1 MELFPI
7 KMKFFFVI
15 GVMSGTSLDGVDLIY
30 LKFIQNER
38 WNFEIINAKTYP
50 YEDSVTKLLTNI
62 SKKSL
67 EEVKKIDIEYCK
79 KLAKII
85 REFID
90 EFSINKIDFV
100 SSHGHTAIH
109 DPSNSIT
116 YQIGNMPIISK
127 EINQN
132 VICDF
137 RVQDLKLGGEGAPLV
152 PVGEKYLFQ
161 EYDSFLNLG
170 GFANI
175 SKHEGES
182 IIAYDICPVN
192 ILLNNLSKKIG
203 KDYDDRGS
211 IASSG
216 KLIVSLYE
224 ELEKLEYYQSSPPK
238 SLGIEWVNENIFP
251 LINKYFDYPIEDL
264 LNTLSNHIANQ
275 ISNNLKDIDKVL
287 VTGGGAYNDY
297 LIEIIRSKTDCEII
311 IPPKNIIEFKEA
323 LIFAFLGV
331 LRYLNINNCYS
342 SVTGASK
349 DHCSGKIFLLN

>member
-1 MELFPI
+1 
-7 KMKFFFVI
+7 MKNFNVI
-15 GVMSGTSLDGVDLIY
+15 GVMSGTSLDGVDIIY
-30 LKFIQNER
+30 VKFIQNES
-38 WNFEIINAKTYP
+38 WSFKIINSKTYK
-50 YEDSVTKLLTNI
+50 YEDSIADILNDI

-67 EEVKKIDIEYCK
+67 EEIKEIDVVYTK

-85 REFID
+85 NGFID

-109 DPSNSIT
+109 DPSNLIT
-116 YQIGNMPIISK
+116 YQMGNLSTLST
-127 EINQN
+127 EINQK

-137 RVQDLKLGGEGAPLV
+137 RVQDVKLGGEGAPLV
-152 PVGEKYLFQ
+152 PVGEKYLFH
-161 EYDSFLNLG
+161 EYDSFINLG

-175 SKHEGES
+175 SNHKGES
-182 IIAYDICPVN
+182 LIAYDICPVN
-192 ILLNNLSKKIG
+192 IVLNNLSKKIG
-203 KDYDDRGS
+203 KDFDDKGS

-216 KLIVSLYE
+216 KLIINLYE

-238 SLGIEWVNENIFP
+238 SLGIEWIDEYIFP

-275 ISNNLKDIDKVL
+275 ISNNLKNLDKVL
-287 VTGGGAYNDY
+287 VSGGGAYNDY
-297 LIEIIRSKTDCEII
+297 LIHLIRSKTDSEII
-311 IPPKNIIEFKEA
+311 IPSKNIIEFKEA

-331 LRYLNINNCYS
+331 LRFLNINNCYS

>member
-1 MELFPI
+1 MIFRFLTLITFTLLLSF
-7 KMKFFFVI
+7 KF
-15 GVMSGTSLDGVDLIY
+15 SYADNHDTE
-30 LKFIQNER
+30 N
-38 WNFEIINAKTYP
+38 NIIEKA
-50 YEDSVTKLLTNI
+50 
-62 SKKSL
+62 
-67 EEVKKIDIEYCK
+67 
-79 KLAKII
+79 
-85 REFID
+85 
-90 EFSINKIDFV
+90 
-100 SSHGHTAIH
+100 
-109 DPSNSIT
+109 
-116 YQIGNMPIISK
+116 K
-127 EINQN
+127 EINQK

-137 RVQDLKLGGEGAPLV
+137 RVQDVKLGGEGAPLV
-152 PVGEKYLFQ
+152 PVGEKYLFK

-203 KDYDDRGS
+203 KDFDNKGS

-216 KLIVSLYE
+216 KLILSLYE
-224 ELEKLEYYQSSPPK
+224 ELENLKYYQSSPPK
-238 SLGIEWVNENIFP
+238 SLGIEWVDANIFP

-287 VTGGGAYNDY
+287 VTGGGTYNDY
-297 LIEIIRSKTDCEII
+297 LIDIIRSRTDSEII
-311 IPPKNIIEFKEA
+311 IPSKNIIEFKEA

-331 LRYLNINNCYS
+331 LKYLNINNCYS

>member
-1 MELFPI
+1 
-7 KMKFFFVI
+7 MKNFNVI
-15 GVMSGTSLDGVDLIY
+15 GVMSGTSLDGVDIVY
-30 LKFIQNER
+30 VKFIQNES
-38 WNFEIINAKTYP
+38 WSFKIINSKTYK
-50 YEDSVTKLLTNI
+50 YEDSTADILNDI

-67 EEVKKIDIEYCK
+67 EEIKELDVVYSK

-85 REFID
+85 NEFID

-109 DPSNSIT
+109 DPSNLIT
-116 YQIGNMPIISK
+116 YQMGNLSTLST
-127 EINQN
+127 EINQK

-137 RVQDLKLGGEGAPLV
+137 RVQDVKLGGEGAPLV
-152 PVGEKYLFQ
+152 PVGEKYLFH
-161 EYDSFLNLG
+161 EYDSFINLG

-175 SKHEGES
+175 SNHKGES
-182 IIAYDICPVN
+182 LIAYDICPVN
-192 ILLNNLSKKIG
+192 IVLNNLSKNIG
-203 KDYDDRGS
+203 KDFDDKGS

-216 KLIVSLYE
+216 KLIINLYE

-238 SLGIEWVNENIFP
+238 SLGIEWVDENIFR
-251 LINKYFDYPIEDL
+251 LLNKYFDYPTEDL

-275 ISNNLKDIDKVL
+275 ISNNLKNLDKVL
-287 VTGGGAYNDY
+287 VSGGGAYNDY
-297 LIEIIRSKTDCEII
+297 LIHLIRSKTDSEII
-311 IPPKNIIEFKEA
+311 IPSKNIIEFKEA

-331 LRYLNINNCYS
+331 LRNLNINNCYS

>member
-1 MELFPI
+1 
-7 KMKFFFVI
+7 MKNYNVI
-15 GVMSGTSLDGVDLIY
+15 GVMSGTSLDGLDIVY
-30 LKFIQNER
+30 VKFTQNES
-38 WNFEIINAKTYP
+38 WSFKIINSKTYK
-50 YEDSVTKLLTNI
+50 YEDSIADILNDI

-67 EEVKKIDIEYCK
+67 EEIKEIDVVYTK

-85 REFID
+85 NGFID

-109 DPSNSIT
+109 DPSNLIT
-116 YQIGNMPIISK
+116 YQMGNLSTLSS
-127 EINQN
+127 EINQK

-137 RVQDLKLGGEGAPLV
+137 RVQDVKLGGEGAPLV
-152 PVGEKYLFQ
+152 PVGEKYLFH
-161 EYDSFLNLG
+161 EYDSFINLG

-175 SKHEGES
+175 SNHKGES
-182 IIAYDICPVN
+182 LIAYDICPVN
-192 ILLNNLSKKIG
+192 IVLNNLSKKIG
-203 KDYDDRGS
+203 KDFDDKGS

-216 KLIVSLYE
+216 KLIINLYE

-238 SLGIEWVNENIFP
+238 SLGIEWVDEYIFP
-251 LINKYFDYPIEDL
+251 LINKYFDYPTEDL

-275 ISNNLKDIDKVL
+275 ISNNLKNLDKVL
-287 VTGGGAYNDY
+287 VSGGGAYNDY
-297 LIEIIRSKTDCEII
+297 LIHLIRSKTDSEIV
-311 IPPKNIIEFKEA
+311 IPSKNIIEFKEA

-331 LRYLNINNCYS
+331 LRLLNINNCYS

>member
-1 MELFPI
+1 
-7 KMKFFFVI
+7 MKNFNVI
-15 GVMSGTSLDGVDLIY
+15 GVMSGTSLDGVDIVY
-30 LKFIQNER
+30 VKFIQNES
-38 WNFEIINAKTYP
+38 WSFKIINSKTYK
-50 YEDSVTKLLTNI
+50 YEDSTTEILNDI

-67 EEVKKIDIEYCK
+67 EEIKEIDVVYSK

-85 REFID
+85 NEFID

-109 DPSNSIT
+109 DPSNLIT
-116 YQIGNMPIISK
+116 YQMGNLSTLST
-127 EINQN
+127 EINQK

-137 RVQDLKLGGEGAPLV
+137 RVQDVKLGGEGAPLV
-152 PVGEKYLFQ
+152 PVGEKYLFH
-161 EYDSFLNLG
+161 EYDSFINLG

-175 SKHEGES
+175 SNHKGES
-182 IIAYDICPVN
+182 LIAYDICPVN
-192 ILLNNLSKKIG
+192 IVLNNLSKKIG
-203 KDYDDRGS
+203 KDFDDKGS

-216 KLIVSLYE
+216 KLIINLYE

-238 SLGIEWVNENIFP
+238 SLGIEWVDENIFP
-251 LINKYFDYPIEDL
+251 LINKYFDYPTEDL

-275 ISNNLKDIDKVL
+275 ISNNLKNLDKVL

-297 LIEIIRSKTDCEII
+297 LIDIIRSKTDSEII
-311 IPPKNIIEFKEA
+311 IPSKNIIEFKEA

>member
-1 MELFPI
+1 
-7 KMKFFFVI
+7 MKNFNVI
-15 GVMSGTSLDGVDLIY
+15 GVMSGTSLDGVDIIY
-30 LKFIQNER
+30 VKFIQNES
-38 WNFEIINAKTYP
+38 WSFKIINSKTYK
-50 YEDSVTKLLTNI
+50 YEDSIADILNDI

-67 EEVKKIDIEYCK
+67 EEIKEIDVVYTK

-85 REFID
+85 NGFID

-109 DPSNSIT
+109 DPSNLIT
-116 YQIGNMPIISK
+116 YQMGNLSTLSK
-127 EINQN
+127 EINQK

-137 RVQDLKLGGEGAPLV
+137 RVQDVKLGGEGAPLV
-152 PVGEKYLFQ
+152 PVGEKYLFH
-161 EYDSFLNLG
+161 EYDSFINLG

-175 SKHEGES
+175 SNHKGES
-182 IIAYDICPVN
+182 LIAYDICPVN
-192 ILLNNLSKKIG
+192 IVLNNLSKKIG
-203 KDYDDRGS
+203 KDFDDKGS

-216 KLIVSLYE
+216 KLIINLYE

-275 ISNNLKDIDKVL
+275 ISNNFKDIDKVL

-297 LIEIIRSKTDCEII
+297 LIDIIRSKTDSEII
-311 IPPKNIIEFKEA
+311 IPSKNIIEFKEA

>member
-1 MELFPI
+1 
-7 KMKFFFVI
+7 MKSFYVI
-15 GVMSGTSLDGVDLIY
+15 GLMSGTSLDGVDLVYIRFN
-30 LKFIQNER
+30 KNEE
-38 WNFEIINAKTYP
+38 WNFDIINSKTYP
-50 YEDSVTKLLTNI
+50 YEDSVIKLLTNI

-67 EEVKKIDIEYCK
+67 DEVKKIDVEYTK
-79 KLAKII
+79 KLAQII

-90 EFSINKIDFV
+90 EFSINKIDFI

-109 DPSNSIT
+109 DPSNSFT
-116 YQIGNMPIISK
+116 YQIGNLPNLSN
-127 EINQN
+127 EINYN

-137 RVQDLKLGGEGAPLV
+137 RVQDIEFGGQGAPLV

-161 EYDSFLNLG
+161 EYDSFINLG

-175 SKHEGES
+175 SNHKGES
-182 IIAYDICPVN
+182 LIAYDICPVN
-192 ILLNNLSKKIG
+192 IVLNNLSKKIG
-203 KDYDDRGS
+203 KDFDNKGS

-216 KLIVSLYE
+216 KLILSLYE
-224 ELEKLEYYQSSPPK
+224 ELENLKYYQSSPPK
-238 SLGIEWVNENIFP
+238 SLGIEWVDANIFP

-275 ISNNLKDIDKVL
+275 ISNNLNDFDKVL

-297 LIEIIRSKTDCEII
+297 LIDIIRSKTDSEII
-311 IPPKNIIEFKEA
+311 IPSKNIIEFKEA

-331 LRYLNINNCYS
+331 LKYLNINNCYS

>member
-1 MELFPI
+1 
-7 KMKFFFVI
+7 MKNFNVI
-15 GVMSGTSLDGVDLIY
+15 GVMSGTSLDGVDIVY
-30 LKFIQNER
+30 VKFTLNESWR
-38 WNFEIINAKTYP
+38 FKIINSKTYK
-50 YEDSVTKLLTNI
+50 YADSTVDMLSDI
-62 SKKSL
+62 SKKNL
-67 EEVKKIDIEYCK
+67 EEIKEIDVVYSN

-85 REFID
+85 NEFIE

-109 DPSNSIT
+109 DPSNLIT
-116 YQIGNMPIISK
+116 YQIGNLSTLSK
-127 EINQN
+127 EINQK

-137 RVQDLKLGGEGAPLV
+137 RVQDVKLGGEGAPLV
-152 PVGEKYLFQ
+152 PVGEKYLFH
-161 EYDSFLNLG
+161 EYDSFINLG

-175 SKHEGES
+175 SNHKGES
-182 IIAYDICPVN
+182 LIAYDICPVN
-192 ILLNNLSKKIG
+192 IVLNNLSKKIG
-203 KDYDDRGS
+203 KDFDNKGS

-216 KLIVSLYE
+216 QLILNLYE
-224 ELEKLEYYQSSPPK
+224 ELENLKYYQSIPPK
-238 SLGIEWVNENIFP
+238 SLGIEWVDANIFP

-275 ISNNLKDIDKVL
+275 ISNNLNGFDKVL

-297 LIEIIRSKTDCEII
+297 LIDIIRSKTDSEII
-311 IPPKNIIEFKEA
+311 IPSKNIIEFKEA

>member
-1 MELFPI
+1 
-7 KMKFFFVI
+7 MKNFNVI
-15 GVMSGTSLDGVDLIY
+15 GVMSGTSLDGVDIIY
-30 LKFIQNER
+30 VKFIQNES
-38 WNFEIINAKTYP
+38 WSFKIINSKTYK
-50 YEDSVTKLLTNI
+50 YEDSIADILNDI

-67 EEVKKIDIEYCK
+67 GEIKEIDVVYTK

-85 REFID
+85 NGFID

-109 DPSNSIT
+109 DPSNLIT
-116 YQIGNMPIISK
+116 YQMGNLSTLSS
-127 EINQN
+127 EINQK

-137 RVQDLKLGGEGAPLV
+137 RVQDVKLGGEGAPLV

-161 EYDSFLNLG
+161 EYDSFINLG

-175 SKHEGES
+175 SKHIEKS
-182 IIAYDICPVN
+182 LIAYDICPVN
-192 ILLNNLSKKIG
+192 VVLNNLSKKIG
-203 KDYDDRGS
+203 RDFDDKGS

-216 KLIVSLYE
+216 KLIINLYE
-224 ELEKLEYYQSSPPK
+224 ELENLEYYRSSSPK
-238 SLGIEWVNENIFP
+238 SLGIEWVDENISP
-251 LINKYFDYPIEDL
+251 LINKYFDYSIEDL
-264 LNTLSNHIANQ
+264 LRTLSNHIANQ
-275 ISNNLKDIDKVL
+275 ISSNLKGLDKVL

-297 LIEIIRSKTDCEII
+297 LIDIIRSKTDSEII
-311 IPPKNIIEFKEA
+311 IPSKNIIEFKEA

-331 LRYLNINNCYS
+331 LRNLNINNCYS

>member
-1 MELFPI
+1 
-7 KMKFFFVI
+7 MKNYNVI
-15 GVMSGTSLDGVDLIY
+15 GVMSGTSLDGVDIVY
-30 LKFIQNER
+30 VNFIQNES
-38 WNFEIINAKTYP
+38 WSFEIINSKTYE
-50 YEDSVTKLLTNI
+50 YEDSTVDMLSDI
-62 SKKSL
+62 SRKSL
-67 EEVKKIDIEYCK
+67 EEIKEIDIVYSK

-85 REFID
+85 NEFID

-109 DPSNSIT
+109 DPSNFIT
-116 YQIGNMPIISK
+116 YQIGNLSILST
-127 EINQN
+127 EINQK

-137 RVQDLKLGGEGAPLV
+137 RVQDVKLGGEGAPLV

-161 EYDSFLNLG
+161 EYDSFINLG

-175 SKHEGES
+175 SKYENKKL
-182 IIAYDICPVN
+182 IAYDICPVN
-192 ILLNNLSKKIG
+192 IVLNNLSKTIG
-203 KDYDDRGS
+203 KEYDDKGS

-216 KLIVSLYE
+216 KFIINLYH
-224 ELEKLEYYQSSPPK
+224 ELEKLEYYQLKPPK
-238 SLGIEWVNENIFP
+238 SLGIEWVDENIFP
-251 LINKYFDYPIEDL
+251 LINRYTNYPIEDL
-264 LNTLSNHIANQ
+264 LHTLSNHIANQ
-275 ISNNLKDIDKVL
+275 ISNNLNNVDKVL

-297 LIEIIRSKTDCEII
+297 LVDIIRSKTDSEII
-311 IPPKNIIEFKEA
+311 IPSKNIIEFKES

>member
-1 MELFPI
+1 
-7 KMKFFFVI
+7 MKTFYVI
-15 GVMSGTSLDGVDLIY
+15 GLMSGTSLDGVDLVYIRFN
-30 LKFIQNER
+30 KNEE
-38 WNFEIINAKTYP
+38 WSFDIINSKTYP
-50 YEDSVTKLLTNI
+50 YEDSVIKLLTNI

-67 EEVKKIDIEYCK
+67 DEVKKIDVEYTK
-79 KLAKII
+79 KLAQII

-90 EFSINKIDFV
+90 EFSINKIDFI

-109 DPSNSIT
+109 DPSNSFT
-116 YQIGNMPIISK
+116 YQIGNLPNLSN
-127 EINQN
+127 EINHN

-137 RVQDLKLGGEGAPLV
+137 RVQDIEFGGQGAPLV

-161 EYDSFLNLG
+161 EYDSFINLG

-175 SKHEGES
+175 SNHKGES
-182 IIAYDICPVN
+182 LIAYDICPVN
-192 ILLNNLSKKIG
+192 IVLNNISKKIG
-203 KDYDDRGS
+203 KDFDNKGS

-216 KLIVSLYE
+216 KLILNLYE
-224 ELEKLEYYQSSPPK
+224 ELENLKYYQSSPPK
-238 SLGIEWVNENIFP
+238 SLGIEWVDAKIFP

-275 ISNNLKDIDKVL
+275 ISNNLNDFDKVL

-297 LIEIIRSKTDCEII
+297 LIDIIRSKTDSKII
-311 IPPKNIIEFKEA
+311 IPSKNIIEFKEA

-331 LRYLNINNCYS
+331 LKYLNINNCYS
-342 SVTGASK
+342 SVTGASE

>member
-1 MELFPI
+1 
-7 KMKFFFVI
+7 MKNYNVI
-15 GVMSGTSLDGVDLIY
+15 GVMSGTSLDGLDIVY
-30 LKFIQNER
+30 VKFTQNES
-38 WNFEIINAKTYP
+38 WSFKIINSKTYK
-50 YEDSVTKLLTNI
+50 YEDSIADILNDI

-67 EEVKKIDIEYCK
+67 EEIKEIDVVYTK

-85 REFID
+85 NGFID

-109 DPSNSIT
+109 DPSNLIT
-116 YQIGNMPIISK
+116 YQMGDLLTLSS
-127 EINQN
+127 EINQK

-137 RVQDLKLGGEGAPLV
+137 RVQDVKLGGEGAPLV

-161 EYDSFLNLG
+161 EYDSFINLG

-175 SKHEGES
+175 SNHKGES
-182 IIAYDICPVN
+182 LIAYDICPVN
-192 ILLNNLSKKIG
+192 IVLNNISKKIG
-203 KDYDDRGS
+203 KDFDNKGS

-216 KLIVSLYE
+216 KLIINLYE

-238 SLGIEWVNENIFP
+238 SLGIEWVDEYIFP
-251 LINKYFDYPIEDL
+251 LINKYFDYPTEDL

-275 ISNNLKDIDKVL
+275 ISNNLKNLDKVL
-287 VTGGGAYNDY
+287 VSGGGAYNDY
-297 LIEIIRSKTDCEII
+297 LIHLIRSKTDSEIV
-311 IPPKNIIEFKEA
+311 IPSKNIIEFKEA

-331 LRYLNINNCYS
+331 LRLLNINNCYS